1 MTTHARFHSDWPNEP
16 WAGYSRVVRAGN
28 LVWVAGTTATQGD
41 RVVAPGDVYEQARVT
56 LAKIRQFL
64 EQAGA
69 RLEHVVQTRAYLTDM
84 SRVGEFA
91 RAHREVFAEIRPVN
105 TTVEVTRLAH
115 PDMLIEIEAL
125 AVIP

>member
-1 MTTHARFHSDWPNEP
+1 MTVHARFRSDWPNET

-28 LVWVAGTTATQGD
+28 LVWVAGTTATRGD
-41 RVVAPGDVYEQARVT
+41 RVVAPGDMYEQARVT
-56 LAKIRQFL
+56 LAKIHEFL

-69 RLEHVVQTRAYLTDM
+69 RIEHVVQTRAYLTDI

-91 RAHREVFAEIRPVN
+91 RAHREVFADICPVN

-115 PDMLIEIEAL
+115 PEMLIEIEAL
-125 AVIP
+125 AAIP